1 MYYIS
6 SDLYIDRL
14 REEYLRTSMVQVPN
28 FLQAQSA
35 SDLFSFLQGQKEWNL
50 SFNKLGSH
58 TDISFSDYC
67 GWNSEQKSTLK
78 DIVWSQAGVEFQYFY
93 KSIPIFDFCNHGYGQ
108 DERFLAIFNL
118 VNSQSFLS
126 LMRSIV
132 GDQSISFADVQATCF
147 DRGHFLKEHDDGV
160 LGKNRVAAY
169 VINLTPGWDVD
180 WGGILHFYGKENI
193 AIKGLVPTFN
203 AVNVFKV
210 PQKHSVSYVTPF
222 ARGSRYS
229 ITGWLRRG
237 QMTQ

>member
-6 SDLYIDRL
+6 PDLNIDRL
-14 REEYLRTSMVQVPN
+14 REEYLRESVVRVSN
-28 FLQAQSA
+28 ILQSQSA
-35 SDLFSFLQGQKEWNL
+35 SDLFSFLTGQKEWNL

-58 TDISFSDYC
+58 TDIGFSDYC
-67 GWNSEQKSTLK
+67 SWNSKQKDTLN
-78 DIVWSQAGVEFQYFY
+78 DIIWSQAEEEFQYLY
-93 KSIPIFDFCNHGYGQ
+93 KSIPIFDICNREYGQ
-108 DERFLAIFNL
+108 DKRFLGIFEL
-118 VNSQSFLS
+118 VNSQPFLS
-126 LMRSIV
+126 LMRSIT

-169 VINLTPGWDVD
+169 VINLTPNWNAD
-180 WGGILHFYGKENI
+180 WGGILHFNRGEVS
-193 AIKGLVPTFN
+193 AVKGLVPTFN
-203 AVNVFKV
+203 TVNLFKV

-237 QMTQ
+237 QMNQ